1 MTNYKDL
8 VNEELK
14 ENEEN
19 ISPSIQNCVED
30 QNLHRERGSI
40 SVGSALLKAL
50 VCAKQRNPLIS
61 KQCTTKDG
69 QNV

>member
-1 MTNYKDL
+1 M

-14 ENEEN
+14 ESEEN
-19 ISPSIQNCVED
+19 ISPSIQNCMDD
-30 QNLHRERGSI
+30 QNLRREHASI
-40 SVGSALLKAL
+40 SKGSAVLKAS

-69 QNV
+69 QA